1 MSDEN
6 IAQQAVTSGTRHAVW
21 NDMLD
26 ASRMS
31 RYAEKTESRYR
42 MRHLSVRF
50 GLLLS
55 ATASV
60 TALKD
65 MLPDG
70 WRMLPELAIAT
81 LIIFD
86 FLMDYATKIAALN
99 SARRECQ
106 SLEND
111 WRDLWQD
118 VDSEHSTD
126 ADIRKR
132 NKELLARLDRAV
144 APMDLLVKVNEKI
157 NVATTADAYNV
168 TRDRYATR

>member
-6 IAQQAVTSGTRHAVW
+6 ISRHAVTSGTRHAVW

-26 ASRMS
+26 AARQS
-31 RYAEKTESRYR
+31 RYAEKMESRYR

-65 MLPDG
+65 LLPEG

-99 SARRECQ
+99 SAQRECQ
-106 SLEND
+106 ALEND
-111 WRDLWQD
+111 WRELWQD
-118 VDSEHSTD
+118 VDSPHSAET
-126 ADIRKR
+126 DIRKR

-144 APMDLLVKVNEKI
+144 APMDVHVKVNEKI
-157 NVATTADAYNV
+157 NIATTADAYRV
-168 TRDRYATR
+168 TRDRYATG